1 MIASN
6 VLGKHFCQGGVYQGH
21 FHYINLLRGLSL
33 CQPLAWG
40 LSPFSNEQG
49 FAYWQTRVP
58 ALSDTLLHPDELIFF
73 PHHRSIFFCIYFF
86 IESLHPIDGKYLYKS
101 LQCNFLYPLQCGI
114 HGRASWTIHPKEKGT
129 LSSLT
134 WSSECE
140 YVRDMTDPQPG
151 LTNPSLRLTTTS

>member
-1 MIASN
+1 MKTLIASN
-6 VLGKHFCQGGVYQGH
+6 VLGKHFCQEGVYQGH

-73 PHHRSIFFCIYFF
+73 PHHRSRFFCIYFF

-114 HGRASWTIHPKEKGT
+114 HERASWTIHPKEKVRG
-129 LSSLT
+129 LSLVSHG
-134 WSSECE
+134 
-140 YVRDMTDPQPG
+140 VRNVNM
-151 LTNPSLRLTTTS
+151 